1 MTPAHFVEVRIGVK
15 IMTDR
20 RIIEVDFEK
29 LTLLLDRTSDVFI
42 ALDSMG
48 KAYDDFVKTTFVAQS
63 IPQGNVIDLSQKRLE
78 KDPNEIY
85 NNKGDT

>member
-1 MTPAHFVEVRIGVK
+1 MTPAHFVAVRIGVK
-15 IMTDR
+15 IMTDGK
-20 RIIEVDFEK
+20 IEVDFEK
-29 LTLLLDRTSDVFI
+29 LRLLLDRTSDVFL

-48 KAYDDFVKTTFVAQS
+48 KAYDDFVRSTFVAES

-78 KDPNEIY
+78 KNPNEIY

>member
-42 ALDSMG
+42 ALESMG
-48 KAYDDFVKTTFVAQS
+48 KAYDDFVRSTFVAES